1 MIKQIFHFYQRKGYG
16 KAAVK
21 ALREAAVKHET
32 IDLEPLDDNEQFW
45 LKCGFVKKAS
55 KHMQLPLPAIA
66 HKRQRTCTKGRC

>member
-32 IDLEPLDDNEQFW
+32 IDIEPLEENERFW
-45 LKCGFVKKAS
+45 LKCGFVKKGP
-55 KHMQLPLPAIA
+55 KYMQLSLPAIA
-66 HKRQRTCTKGRC
+66 HKRQRTYPKGRC